1 MRRKP
6 EPLGVEL
13 KTIGDAI
20 SGLLLNVEIVRGKAE
35 VVKPPYY
42 DPQNSVGATTAQTLR
57 LSEPWFGSGRVVAGA
72 PCLCSSFAKFA
83 ASCHD
88 SLAIATT
95 THMHNS
101 R

>member
-13 KTIGDAI
+13 KTIGDAM
-20 SGLLLNVEIVRGKAE
+20 SGLLLIVEIVRGKAE

-72 PCLCSSFAKFA
+72 PCLCSSLAKFA

-88 SLAIATT
+88 SLASHRDNYSHA
-95 THMHNS
+95 
-101 R
+101 